1 MNNDGKAADVLKWMA
16 WTVLFVGAVM
26 MAFTA
31 SDFRSQNLPLMVSI
45 GFLIAGMNI
54 FIMSTVF
61 RLMTLR
67 RNDA

>member
-1 MNNDGKAADVLKWMA
+1 MNTDKRAADMLKWIA
-16 WTVLFVGAVM
+16 WTAIVIGGLL

-31 SDFRSQNLPLMVSI
+31 SDFRSENLPLMVSI

-61 RLMTLR
+61 RLMNLR
-67 RNDA
+67 KKEA

>member
-1 MNNDGKAADVLKWMA
+1 MNNDRKAADVLRWMA
-16 WTVLFVGAVM
+16 WTVLFAGAVI

-31 SDFRSQNLPLMVSI
+31 SDFRSENLPLMVSI

-61 RLMTLR
+61 RLMTLKR
-67 RNDA
+67 TDA